1 MPPVAARG
9 DDRRMPDS
17 IGSSTLRAPSVP
29 EEATEPPPPP
39 TPPTAEP
46 SKKKFSFPTAFTV
59 LAAVLLLV
67 WIASFF
73 VPAGIYTTN
82 ASTGSPIPGTYHKL
96 PSCSAVAAGGAAL
109 VVESPGE
116 TGTAPQD
123 ASAAPTAKPVPGE
136 NCVDTAFTYRFKQ
149 LWNAP
154 PNGLYG
160 VEAGNGFVGPWES
173 GLLYGSAAI
182 FFFVLAVGAFITV
195 TMKTQ
200 AIQTGIGRLALR
212 FRHSG
217 SMLIA
222 ILMGIF
228 AIGGTTYGMWEET
241 LGFFVLLVPLTLA
254 LRFDRMVA
262 AAIVFLGAGSG
273 VIGSTVNPF
282 STGVASDA
290 AGISIGDGI
299 GLRIALWLVVVS
311 MGVLY
316 VIWYARRVSAHPEK
330 SVVGVS
336 RADASDAEGLI
347 KDVPKLT
354 GRQKL
359 VLALFG
365 GTFLL
370 MIYGFIPWNDL
381 WHEGFGKDFP
391 VPTFSD
397 FYFPE
402 AAGLFLVMAVVIGL
416 IARLGENG
424 TVTTIVAGAAD
435 FLGAALIIVLARGI
449 TVVMRN
455 AYMTD
460 TILHWME
467 NAVSGASSGVFALL
481 AFIVNI
487 PIAFLVPSSSGHA
500 ALVMPILAP
509 LADFAGVSRA
519 IVVTAFQSASGFVN
533 LVTPTSAVIIGLVA
547 GVIVCLALSK
557 IGYNHYL
564 KFVWPFLAAVFVVCC
579 AFVGIAAAVG

>member
-1 MPPVAARG
+1 MADATGKTTVPAR
-9 DDRRMPDS
+9 
-17 IGSSTLRAPSVP
+17 A
-29 EEATEPPPPP
+29 EP
-39 TPPTAEP
+39 TPEP
-46 SKKKFSFPTAFTV
+46 ARQPPEPGEAKPKKFKFPTAFTV

-73 VPAGIYTTN
+73 VPAGVYKTN
-82 ASTGSPIPGTYHKL
+82 ATTGSPIPGTYHEL
-96 PSCSAVAAGGAAL
+96 PSCSAVAAGGSAL

-116 TGTAPQD
+116 SGVAPAD
-123 ASAAPTAKPVPGE
+123 ASQAPSATTPPKPGE
-136 NCVDTAFTYRFKQ
+136 NCVDTSFTYRFKQ

-160 VEAGNGFVGPWES
+160 VEGANGFVGPWET
-173 GLLYGSAAI
+173 GFLYGSAAI
-182 FFFVLAVGAFITV
+182 FLFVLAVGAFITV

-200 AIQTGIGRLALR
+200 SIQVGIGRLALR

-217 SMLIA
+217 SILIA
-222 ILMGIF
+222 ILMAIF
-228 AIGGTTYGMWEET
+228 ALGGTTYGMWEET
-241 LGFFVLLVPLTLA
+241 LGFFALLVPLTLA
-254 LRFDRMVA
+254 LNYDRMVA

-282 STGVASDA
+282 ATGVASDA
-290 AGISIGDGI
+290 AGVSIGAGI
-299 GLRIALWLVVVS
+299 GLRIALWVTLVALAVA
-311 MGVLY
+311 Y
-316 VIWYARRVSAHPEK
+316 VTWYARRVNKHPEK

-336 RADASDAEGLI
+336 ASDAADAESLI
-347 KDVPKLT
+347 TNVPKLT

-359 VLALFG
+359 ILTLFG
-365 GTFLL
+365 GTFLT

-391 VPTFSD
+391 LPTFSD

-416 IARLGENG
+416 IGRLGEEG
-424 TVTTIVAGAAD
+424 TVSTIIAGAAD
-435 FLGAALIIVLARGI
+435 FVGAALIIIFARGI

-467 NAVSGASSGVFALL
+467 KAVSGTSAAGFGIL
-481 AFIVNI
+481 AFLVNI

-509 LADFAGVSRA
+509 LADFAGVTRSV
-519 IVVTAFQSASGFVN
+519 VVTAFQSASGFVN
-533 LVTPTSAVIIGLVA
+533 LVTPTSAVIMG
-547 GVIVCLALSK
+547 GLALSK
-557 IGYNHYL
+557 VGYDRYL
-564 KFVWPFLAAVFVVCC
+564 KFVWPFLVVVFVVCGT
-579 AFVGIAAAVG
+579 FIGVAAAVS